1 MLQGGVTQQLIR
13 GNAGIQEP
21 KRMKQRH
28 QQVCVHSGFG
38 VEKRRASRG
47 AVRGG
52 LAPGGHLFGDLG
64 TVREDEWTEV
74 T

>member
-1 MLQGGVTQQLIR
+1 MLQEGVTQQPIR
-13 GNAGIQEP
+13 GDAGFQEP
-21 KRMKQRH
+21 KRMEQRH
-28 QQVCVHSGFG
+28 QQVCAHSGFG
-38 VEKRRASRG
+38 VEKRRAYRG

-64 TVREDEWTEV
+64 TVRKDEWTEV

>member
-1 MLQGGVTQQLIR
+1 M
-13 GNAGIQEP
+13 E
-21 KRMKQRH
+21 QRH
-28 QQVCVHSGFG
+28 QQVCAHSGFG
-38 VEKRRASRG
+38 VENRRAYRG

-64 TVREDEWTEV
+64 TVRKDEWTEV